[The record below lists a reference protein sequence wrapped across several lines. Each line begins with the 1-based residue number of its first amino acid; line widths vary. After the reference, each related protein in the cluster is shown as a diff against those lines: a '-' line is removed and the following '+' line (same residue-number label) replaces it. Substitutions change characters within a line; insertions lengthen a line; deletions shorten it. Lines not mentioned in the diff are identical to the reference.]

1 MIKEKRENNFNWTK
15 FLSQESKKPYFIKII
30 KKIKE
35 VRNSGKIIYPK
46 DEDIFNALRY
56 TEFQKIKVVILGQ
69 DPYHHPNQSHGL
81 SFSVFPS
88 AKIPPSLRNIY
99 RELKDDVVNFK
110 IPNHGCLIK
119 WARQGVLL
127 LNSILTVERGKPLS
141 HGDIGWQIFTDRII
155 SQISLLKSGVVF
167 LLWGNFAKR
176 KRKVIDENRHYIL
189 ESTHPSPFSSNFGF
203 FGCKHFSKTNRILKE
218 QKLKLI
224 DWNLS

>member
-46 DEDIFNALRY
+46 DEDIFNALHY

-99 RELKDDVVNFK
+99 KELKDDVVNFK